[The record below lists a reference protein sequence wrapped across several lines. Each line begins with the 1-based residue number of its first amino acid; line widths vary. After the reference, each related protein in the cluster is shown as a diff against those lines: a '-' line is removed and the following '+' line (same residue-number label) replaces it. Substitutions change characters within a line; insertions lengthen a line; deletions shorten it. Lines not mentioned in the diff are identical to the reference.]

1 METEDIVELGII
13 AVVLI
18 AVAYILAK
26 ALGFLSAPSD
36 PNSPTGK
43 IGSGISTLLS
53 PVGDAISTLTGDA
66 SVPLSNANL
75 FFQGIDNL
83 FTTGSI
89 YGDPSTN

>member
-26 ALGFLSAPSD
+26 ALGFL
-36 PNSPTGK
+36 NSSGVTG
-43 IGSGISTLLS
+43 GISSVLS
-53 PVGDAISTLTGDA
+53 PVGDAVSTVTGDA